1 MNTLRFFL
9 GLSFIY
15 MSDFLK
21 YPAKNAKKQQ
31 VWEILLFLEEETSIF
46 YECFLLESVS
56 PPAVFCCRFPLCL
69 NGFFEILFFSL
80 GLKNGRYRVAKPNCL
95 PLSHYICQ
103 KKFTNLVLHTR
114 FFEFSIIFLLLIF
127 YYYFP
132 GICQYLP
139 AFCFLH
145 IAKKRHQLLPVSYS
159 SPPCSNFSCSII
171 S

>member
-31 VWEILLFLEEETSIF
+31 VWEILLSLEEETSIF

-56 PPAVFCCRFPLCL
+56 PPAVFCCRFPLYL

-103 KKFTNLVLHTR
+103 KKFANLVLHTR
-114 FFEFSIIFLLLIF
+114 FFEFSANYPTYVRISQTFISSIQPKKDTSFRQCLNLLFANIFVN
-127 YYYFP
+127 
-132 GICQYLP
+132 CT
-139 AFCFLH
+139 
-145 IAKKRHQLLPVSYS
+145 
-159 SPPCSNFSCSII
+159 
-171 S
+171 

>member
-1 MNTLRFFL
+1 
-9 GLSFIY
+9 

-21 YPAKNAKKQQ
+21 YPAKIAKKQQ
-31 VWEILLFLEEETSIF
+31 VWELLLSLEEETSIF

-114 FFEFSIIFLLLIF
+114 FCECSENILDHAVSPSEFRYHYVPCFFLIIFLLLIF

-132 GICQYLP
+132 CVY
-139 AFCFLH
+139 
-145 IAKKRHQLLPVSYS
+145 VSIRQRFVFY
-159 SPPCSNFSCSII
+159 I
-171 S
+171 